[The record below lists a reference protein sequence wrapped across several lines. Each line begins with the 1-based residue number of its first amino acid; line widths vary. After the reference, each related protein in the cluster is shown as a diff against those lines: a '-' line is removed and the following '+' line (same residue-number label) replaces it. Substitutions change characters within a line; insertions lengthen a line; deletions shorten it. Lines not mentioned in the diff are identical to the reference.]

1 MSFWPFSPLHSHP
14 YPRILKMTPFMRSP
28 ETFCAQLM
36 APDESFTQLRPLF
49 ALQLEPSTPGGFV
62 KVGGSVQLRPPPPL
76 PHREPHPPTSD
87 PLSTGPSD
95 PSTQLMEALRW
106 DEEGLP
112 FSAILE
118 EKIEETGELRIDAE
132 VKDSGMMLMNAVSPQ
147 LEWIQGTANIVLAVS
162 GLLLLLSNE
171 GGFREAHGE
180 SRVRCVEHV
189 AYIERSGFKER
200 RNSGLR

>member
-1 MSFWPFSPLHSHP
+1 MSKSSTFKSLLSDELLTGKDFFCMDHCMQQIMQIANAATHETSTISLRTIDG
-14 YPRILKMTPFMRSP
+14 PRIKISLIRD
-28 ETFCAQLM
+28 LH
-36 APDESFTQLRPLF
+36 
-49 ALQLEPSTPGGFV
+49 LQLEPSTPGGFV

-76 PHREPHPPTSD
+76 PHREPPPPTSD

-162 GLLLLLSNE
+162 ALL
-171 GGFREAHGE
+171 FRT
-180 SRVRCVEHV
+180 
-189 AYIERSGFKER
+189 
-200 RNSGLR
+200 LD